1 MGTLFHVISEALK
14 PVELHKYRQYCKN
27 TVFNVFKIHCS
38 WVLFMWQEATDD
50 NLDTN
55 SAGKVDDEENSQK
68 EQVEF
73 HLSRLT
79 VKSFFCFSLNLKQP
93 SINQCYRL
101 GTMCGFFNKQF
112 RRTNGKVNSY
122 ECKIVIGIFLWLFW
136 VFQGL
141 VRISFCMSTCELQ
154 QILSDKIWLRVVSTR
169 CLDEGIIRS
178 QNLGRQK

>member
-14 PVELHKYRQYCKN
+14 SVELHKYRQYCKN

-122 ECKIVIGIFLWLFW
+122 ECKTVIGIFLWLFW
-136 VFQGL
+136 VF
-141 VRISFCMSTCELQ
+141 
-154 QILSDKIWLRVVSTR
+154 
-169 CLDEGIIRS
+169 
-178 QNLGRQK
+178 